1 MPLAISVSETR
12 YFGPTSRADELPI
25 WGVVFQINRDDGIG
39 TAIGITV
46 RSDDEADARAQA
58 LSKLQGFLSEASAAA
73 AAFYAACGKPGSYG
87 KRLFRFHRI
96 RTCRLVSN
104 GAFASAL
111 SRRLSGPDPSPSLA
125 RLSLLRKRNH

>member
-73 AAFYAACGKPGSYG
+73 AAFTPPAANPVPTEND
-87 KRLFRFHRI
+87 F
-96 RTCRLVSN
+96 
-104 GAFASAL
+104 
-111 SRRLSGPDPSPSLA
+111 SGFIESGHAD
-125 RLSLLRKRNH
+125 